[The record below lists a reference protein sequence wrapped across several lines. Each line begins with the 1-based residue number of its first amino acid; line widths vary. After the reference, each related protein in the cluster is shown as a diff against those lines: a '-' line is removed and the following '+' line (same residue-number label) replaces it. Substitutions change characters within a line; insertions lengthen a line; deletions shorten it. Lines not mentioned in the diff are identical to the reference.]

1 MKKYLFCI
9 GAVLLLAGCS
19 KTTPESI
26 TQQLP
31 PSWQDYQLRQSHSAS
46 DDTLPEQVTETAPI
60 SSSESIDQMK
70 AITDQLFTPDMS
82 EYDKVFAIHQY
93 LVSTVDYDYEN
104 LKTDTLPDSVFTAEG
119 ALLDHLAVCEG
130 YARAFSWLCEQ
141 AGLEEVMISGTA
153 DNGSGIISHAW
164 NQVQIDGIWYNMDVT
179 WDDPLVEGQIVTDGS
194 NIVYDYFLVP
204 DRVLAENHWAE
215 LPADRHVCTD
225 DRYLASNRQLTIA
238 PYLAEPYFFLSEDSE
253 AQELTYSCLSSDL
266 TEFQLVFDAPDE
278 EAQEK
283 IDLVLNAAQ
292 AAMESLSLYGNI
304 SANATYGVAGYIVIT
319 VTVTLS

>member
-31 PSWQDYQLRQSHSAS
+31 PSWQDYQLRQSHSAP
-46 DDTLPEQVTETAPI
+46 DDTLPEQIAETAPI

-82 EYDKVFAIHQY
+82 DYDKVFAIHQY

-104 LKTDTLPDSVFTAEG
+104 LKTDTLPDSVFTTEG

-141 AGLEEVMISGTA
+141 AGLEELMISGTA

-204 DRVLAENHWAE
+204 DRVMDENHWAE
-215 LPADRHVCTD
+215 IPTDRHVCTD

-253 AQELTYSCLSSDL
+253 TQELAYSCLSSDL

-283 IDLVLNAAQ
+283 IDLALNAAQ
-292 AAMESLSLYGNI
+292 TAMKSLSLYGNI

-319 VTVTLS
+319 VTITLS